1 MFKSAECSNSTETEY
16 YEYYSEPG
24 SLPAISSSLV
34 HLDHTQYNPDTGTYT
49 VQSRNRY
56 IPSTIQTQVHNQYN
70 PERYIHS
77 TIQTQVHI
85 QYNPDTS
92 TYPVQSRHRYIPST
106 IQTQVHT
113 QYNPDTGTNTVQSR
127 HSYIPSTIQTQLR
140 TLYNRETGHVHLN
153 LVQNSS
159 TLKSSAQVQ

>member
-34 HLDHTQYNPDTGTYT
+34 HLVHTQYNPDTGTYT

-70 PERYIHS
+70 PDRG
-77 TIQTQVHI
+77 
-85 QYNPDTS
+85 
-92 TYPVQSRHRYIPST
+92 TY
-106 IQTQVHT
+106 
-113 QYNPDTGTNTVQSR
+113 TVQSR